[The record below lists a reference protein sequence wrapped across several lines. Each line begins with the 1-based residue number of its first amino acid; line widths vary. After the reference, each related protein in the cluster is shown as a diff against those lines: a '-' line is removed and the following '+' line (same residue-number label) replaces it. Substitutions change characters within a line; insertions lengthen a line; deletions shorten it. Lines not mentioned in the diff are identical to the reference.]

1 MDFCL
6 RNMQTPQSSR
16 ILLLILR
23 LSVNGMRNQKN
34 GKTLNGALFDLLR
47 QKILT
52 GVLLP
57 GRKLKVAELAAEH
70 SVSLN
75 VVREALNRLAGEQLV
90 EIEPQCGF
98 AVRGLSADDLADLV
112 HQRIIFEGIALRQSI
127 GRGSLEWQSHVV
139 AAHHRLSR
147 TPMSR
152 PEDKGKVNPDWMAR
166 HEEFNFVM
174 MQACGSP
181 RLEQIVRQLAEAAAM
196 YHRALL
202 PAVGHASELE
212 AEHTELLN
220 AILAGDAD
228 KAVRVLVAHLEQTR
242 DMMLPVLLAA
252 QPTESPTS
260 TPRPH
265 AGFGHSPVKRPVA
278 RMASTKRR
286 KERYAAA

>member
-1 MDFCL
+1 
-6 RNMQTPQSSR
+6 
-16 ILLLILR
+16 
-23 LSVNGMRNQKN
+23 MRNQRN

-57 GRKLKVAELAAEH
+57 GQKLKVAELAAEH
-70 SVSLN
+70 TVSLN

-98 AVRGLSADDLADLV
+98 AVRGLSAEDLADLV

-127 GRGSLEWQSHVV
+127 DRGSLEWQSHVV

-152 PEDKGKVNPDWMAR
+152 PEDKGKVNPEWMAR

-181 RLEQIVRQLAEAAAM
+181 RLQQIVRQLAEAAAM

-202 PAVGHASELE
+202 PAVGHTSELE

-220 AILAGDAD
+220 AILEGNAD
-228 KAVRVLVAHLEQTR
+228 KAVQVLTSHLEQTR

-252 QPTESPTS
+252 QPIESAASAPL
-260 TPRPH
+260 PR
-265 AGFGHSPVKRPVA
+265 AGFGRPSVERPVGHVT
-278 RMASTKRR
+278 STKRR
-286 KERYAAA
+286 KERHAVA